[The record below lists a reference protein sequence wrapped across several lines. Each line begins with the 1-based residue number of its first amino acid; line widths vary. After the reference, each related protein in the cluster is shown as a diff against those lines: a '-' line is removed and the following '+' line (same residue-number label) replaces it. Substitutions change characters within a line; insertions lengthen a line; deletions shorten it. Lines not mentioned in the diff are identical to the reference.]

1 MQLVTPDPATQP
13 FLEQHAG
20 LPAEERRRVCI
31 VVPYPPAI
39 SETFIRA
46 HIEKLPAEI
55 LMVHGWRPSIGSK
68 TVLPFHNIALHK
80 VGRVLLGHGLE
91 REITSAYVKAFRTY
105 APHAVLAEYGTIG
118 AVTVEAC
125 KRLGI
130 PLIVHFHGYDA
141 HVRATLDE
149 HRETY
154 PLMFAQAAAL
164 IAVSRSMQRQLI
176 SLGAP
181 AGKVHYNSYGIDCS
195 AFGGAEPGQAP
206 PLFITV
212 GRFVEKKAP
221 EVTLKAFSQV
231 HRKFPRAELRMIGD
245 GPLLEKCKALA
256 SSLGIATAVTFLGAQ
271 QHAVVRAEMRNA
283 RCFLQHSVEATSG
296 DCEGTPLGIL
306 EAGASGLPVV
316 ATRHAGIPDV
326 VIEGETGFLVNEH
339 DIDGMAAHMLRLLEE
354 PKLAAKMGQSA
365 RTHISINFSQQQSLD
380 KLWTIVESS
389 IRRAPECHIGGPD

>member
-1 MQLVTPDPATQP
+1 VTADPATQP
-13 FLEQHAG
+13 FLEQRAA
-20 LPAEERRRVCI
+20 LPVEERRRICI

-46 HIEKLPAEI
+46 HVEKLPAET

-91 REITSAYVKAFRTY
+91 REITSAYVKAFR
-105 APHAVLAEYGTIG
+105 AFRPQAVLAEYGTTG
-118 AVTVEAC
+118 AVAVEAC
-125 KRLGI
+125 KQLGI
-130 PLIVHFHGYDA
+130 PLIVHFHGFDA
-141 HVRATLDE
+141 HERATLEE

-154 PLMFAQAAAL
+154 PRMFAQAAAI

-181 AGKVHYNSYGIDCS
+181 SGKVHYNPCGIDCS
-195 AFGGAEPGQAP
+195 AFGGAEPEKAP
-206 PLFITV
+206 PRFIAV

-221 EVTLKAFSQV
+221 EETLKAFSQV
-231 HRKFPRAELRMIGD
+231 LRKFPRAELRMVGD
-245 GPLLEKCKALA
+245 GPLFEKCKALA
-256 SSLGIATAVTFLGAQ
+256 SSLEIANAVTFLGAQ
-271 QHAVVRAEMRNA
+271 QQTVVQAEMREA
-283 RCFLQHSVEATSG
+283 RCFLQHSVEAASG

-316 ATRHAGIPDV
+316 ATLHAGIPDV

-339 DIDGMAAHMLRLLEE
+339 DIEGMAVRMLQLLED
-354 PKLAAKMGQSA
+354 PMLAASMGQAA
-365 RTHISINFSQQQSLD
+365 RTHISTNFSQQQSLN
-380 KLWTIVESS
+380 KLWMIVESS
-389 IRRAPECHIGGPD
+389 IRGDSLTTR